1 MATINFKG
9 NPIQTSGS
17 LPAVGSK
24 APDFDLLNAGL
35 GRVNLGSF
43 AGVTTVFNIFPSID
57 TGICAMSVREFNKR
71 AASLEGARVVN
82 VSEDLVFAQ
91 KRFCGAEGI
100 ENVESLSAFRSS
112 FAQDWGLEMTE
123 GPLKGLTSRAIVVVD
138 GTGTVTYTEQ
148 VPDIVQEP
156 DYAAA
161 LAALG

>member
-1 MATINFKG
+1 
-9 NPIQTSGS
+9 
-17 LPAVGSK
+17 
-24 APDFDLLNAGL
+24 
-35 GRVNLGSF
+35 
-43 AGVTTVFNIFPSID
+43 
-57 TGICAMSVREFNKR
+57 
-71 AASLEGARVVN
+71 VN